1 MNRQPLVDY
10 GLSEDVL
17 CNWLIMGSQVALI
30 DFKIAA
36 FRRSSISKSTNLH
49 RRRSALCFITFAH
62 YSLAFRS
69 PRCA

>member
-1 MNRQPLVDY
+1 MDRQPLMDY

-36 FRRSSISKSTNLH
+36 FRRSSISKSTFTEEEA
-49 RRRSALCFITFAH
+49 RYALLPLLTTA
-62 YSLAFRS
+62 
-69 PRCA
+69 